1 LNKNK
6 FLKMNRENQL
16 LFRHVNIYKIVRR
29 IKIGLICVTICFAFL
44 LFNNTDD
51 IKSEQVSYQEIGSVE
66 KYDTALQGF
75 DLKSSLLIS
84 IGLGASFSI
93 VHTNN
98 RKTLKDS

>member
-1 LNKNK
+1 MIL
-6 FLKMNRENQL
+6 RE
-16 LFRHVNIYKIVRR
+16 VNIYKIVRR
-29 IKIGLICVTICFAFL
+29 IKIGLICGAIGFAFL
-44 LFNNTDD
+44 LIENTDYN
-51 IKSEQVSYQEIGSVE
+51 ISEQVSYQEIGSIE
-66 KYDTALQGF
+66 KYETVLQGF